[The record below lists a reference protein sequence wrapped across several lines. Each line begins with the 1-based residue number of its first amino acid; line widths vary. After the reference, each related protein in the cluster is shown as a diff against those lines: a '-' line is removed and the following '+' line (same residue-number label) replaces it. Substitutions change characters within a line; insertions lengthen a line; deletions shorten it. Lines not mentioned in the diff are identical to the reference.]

1 MNIYRVP
8 QSTLPG
14 IRQYNDYSFNINK
27 LYTCNVNVL
36 LTIHNRIVLKEQN
49 KLFFSEPRGMF
60 LACSKYF
67 GKFQAE
73 RSIY

>member
-27 LYTCNVNVL
+27 LYKCNVNV
-36 LTIHNRIVLKEQN
+36 NVQWKVKAVKN
-49 KLFFSEPRGMF
+49 KLFLSEPGGMF
-60 LACSKYF
+60 LAFSKYF
-67 GKFQAE
+67 DKFQAG
-73 RSIY
+73 RSI